1 MAPPDVFIFRIGQL
15 GDTLVALPA
24 LRRIRELHAG
34 ARLWLIT
41 NAAATGNVSAWDVL
55 RHTRLFEGVFFYES
69 SRPERLLQLALRC
82 RTKRGRTLYYLS
94 PARSRDQ
101 LRRDRLFFQW
111 ACGFQRIIGLDEQNA
126 QSPRDASGQLRVL
139 PRESDR
145 LLQSVDPAGTMPLPP
160 HLFPPPSAVKRADA
174 CLGPVLGRPIIALGP
189 GSKMPAKKWFLDR
202 YIELCRRVVQR
213 VPGVGF
219 VVFGGPAERAEGEA
233 LLAALGTPHTVNLA
247 GTTDII
253 ESAAALQHC
262 SLYLGND
269 TGTMHLAA
277 AMGVPCVAIFTS
289 RENRD
294 SWHPLG
300 DAHVI
305 LRRDLPCSG
314 CMLERCEIERMRCL
328 DLITVEDVWSA
339 LEPRIVALQPTGPA
353 HDVLP
358 SPS

>member
-1 MAPPDVFIFRIGQL
+1 MPPPDVFIFRIGQL

-24 LRRIRELHAG
+24 LRRISQLHAG

-41 NAAATGNVSAWDVL
+41 NAAREGIVSAWDVL
-55 RHTRLFEGVFFYES
+55 QHTRLFHDVLFYDS

-82 RTKRGRTLYYLS
+82 RLRRGHTLYYLS
-94 PARSRDQ
+94 PARSRAQ
-101 LRRDRLFFQW
+101 LQRDRLFFRW
-111 ACGFQRIIGLDEQNA
+111 ACGFEQIIGLDEHDV
-126 QSPRDASGQLRVL
+126 QSPRDAHGRLRVL

-145 LLQSVDPAGTMPLPP
+145 LLKSVDPAGLMPPPP
-160 HLFPPPSAVKRADA
+160 HLFPPPSAAKRADD
-174 CLGPVLGRPIIALGP
+174 CLAPLLGRPVIALGP
-189 GSKMPAKKWFLDR
+189 GSKMPAKKWFAER
-202 YIELCRRVVQR
+202 YVEVCKRIVARA
-213 VPGVGF
+213 PGVGF
-219 VVFGGPAERAEGEA
+219 AVFGSKAERADGD
-233 LLAALGTPHTVNLA
+233 LLLSALGTPFIANLA

-253 ESAAALQHC
+253 ESAAALSRC

-300 DAHVI
+300 DAHAI

-328 DLITVEDVWSA
+328 DLITVEDVWAA
-339 LEPRIVALQPTGPA
+339 LEPRIVALPPAGPA
-353 HDVLP
+353 RDVLP
-358 SPS
+358 SPR

>member
-1 MAPPDVFIFRIGQL
+1 MAPSDVFIFRIGNL

-24 LRRIRELHAG
+24 VRRISELHPG

-41 NAAATGNVSAWDVL
+41 NEPSAGWVSAWDVL
-55 RHTRLFEGVFFYES
+55 QHTRLFQSPLFYDS
-69 SRPERLLQLALRC
+69 SRPQQLLRLALQC
-82 RTKRGRTLYYLS
+82 RRRGADTLYYLS
-94 PARSRDQ
+94 PPRSRSQ
-101 LRRDRLFFQW
+101 LRRDRIFFHW
-111 ACGFQRIIGLDEQNA
+111 ACGFRQIVGLAEHDGQSARDEH
-126 QSPRDASGQLRVL
+126 GLLRVL

-145 LLQSVDPAGTMPLPP
+145 LLQSVDSAVKVPPPP
-160 HLFPPPSAVKRADA
+160 HLFPPSSAVKRAED
-174 CLGPVLGRPIIALGP
+174 CLAPLLGRPIIALGP
-189 GSKMPAKKWFLDR
+189 GSKMPAKKWFLER
-202 YIELCRRVVQR
+202 YIALCKRVVQR
-213 VPGVGF
+213 APEIGF
-219 VVFGGPAERAEGEA
+219 AVFGGPADREEGEA
-233 LLAALGTPHTVNLA
+233 LLSALGTPYTANLA

-253 ESAAALQHC
+253 ESAAALQQC

-277 AMGVPCVAIFTS
+277 AVGVPCVAVFTS

-328 DLITVEDVWSA
+328 DLITVEDVWAA
-339 LEPRIVALQPTGPA
+339 LEPRIAALSRTGRA
-353 HDVLP
+353 SGVL
-358 SPS
+358 S